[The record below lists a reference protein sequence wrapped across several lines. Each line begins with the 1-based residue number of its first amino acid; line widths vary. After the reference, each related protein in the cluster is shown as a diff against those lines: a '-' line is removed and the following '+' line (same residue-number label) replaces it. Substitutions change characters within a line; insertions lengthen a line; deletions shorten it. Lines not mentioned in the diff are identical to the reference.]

1 MATAIERNFDTM
13 GYRMYFA
20 KIPKF
25 SQQEKETR
33 MCAVLKEM
41 LQEEDNQDFF
51 LNATFLKRLPSETL
65 CYLWD
70 TTSLE
75 KLQEQCQNFIPN
87 AVCQLFQDYVPMQP
101 TDEGFIGVVTKE
113 LLKQYLEDLHQEQ
126 IDWYTEQYQLCE
138 EQPDI
143 ALEKI
148 QRHYIYQR
156 CTWETSKE
164 FMTKK
169 STPFAVTDN
178 ICYFVYQIHQLYQ
191 TIDFEKEELLIYGW

>member
-25 SQQEKETR
+25 SQ
-33 MCAVLKEM
+33 
-41 LQEEDNQDFF
+41 
-51 LNATFLKRLPSETL
+51 
-65 CYLWD
+65 
-70 TTSLE
+70 
-75 KLQEQCQNFIPN
+75 
-87 AVCQLFQDYVPMQP
+87 
-101 TDEGFIGVVTKE
+101 
-113 LLKQYLEDLHQEQ
+113 EQ

-138 EQPDI
+138 EQPEI

-169 STPFAVTDN
+169 STPFAVTDH

-191 TIDFEKEELLIYGW
+191 TIDFKKRRTLNLRWVICITLSTKKGDVMIC